1 MRKLFLIALLASMLL
16 VAVKSSFSA
25 VLPADLIGK
34 NSTVE
39 SMMYR
44 KGMDYWVEII
54 ENNGLHLATVTT
66 FQQKNCNP
74 YSTLKY
80 YSSTTSTCYSVFADV
95 MNGPV
100 EMDFMSF
107 DGRLAT
113 IIVNAGDGIE
123 FKPES
128 FTISSPVSNS
138 NEVLV
143 LIDGVRYLIN
153 PGESNQIVTIDIKP
167 AEKSNAEHQTKKAG
181 VPVVI
186 FGSAYLDVSSI
197 EINSLILEGLA
208 VMMDEQN
215 NNLSIID
222 FVNDDPY
229 PDLVVNFENTGGS
242 SFKDFS
248 QATLTGNL
256 SNGTIISGNDYF
268 SVSP

>member
-1 MRKLFLIALLASMLL
+1 MRKLILIVLLLSMLL
-16 VAVKSSFSA
+16 VTVKSSFSA
-25 VLPADLIGK
+25 VLPADLFG
-34 NSTVE
+34 NNFNVD
-39 SMMYR
+39 SMMYK
-44 KGMDYWVEII
+44 KGMDYWVETI
-54 ENNGLHLATVTT
+54 ENNGLHLATITT
-66 FQQKNCNP
+66 FQQKNCDP
-74 YSTLKY
+74 YSNLKY
-80 YSSTTSTCYSVFADV
+80 YQNTMSTCYSVFADV
-95 MNGPV
+95 MHGPV
-100 EMDFMSF
+100 EMDFMAF

-128 FTISSPVSNS
+128 FTISSPISNS

-143 LIDGVRYLIN
+143 LIDGVRFLIN

-167 AEKSNAEHQTKKAG
+167 VEQSTAEHQTKKAA
-181 VPVVI
+181 VTVVI

-197 EINSLILEGLA
+197 EINSLALEGLT
-208 VMMDEQN
+208 VMMDAQN

-229 PDLVVNFENTGGS
+229 PDLVVNFENTAGS
-242 SFKDFS
+242 SSEDFS

>member
-1 MRKLFLIALLASMLL
+1 MRKLFLIVLLSSMFLAT
-16 VAVKSSFSA
+16 VNSSFSA
-25 VLPADLIGK
+25 VLPADLFGNK
-34 NSTVE
+34 FNVD
-39 SMMYR
+39 SMMYK
-44 KGMDYWVEII
+44 KGMDYWVETI
-54 ENNGLHLATVTT
+54 ENNGLQLATITT
-66 FQQKNCNP
+66 FQQKNCDP
-74 YSTLKY
+74 YASFKY
-80 YSSTTSTCYSVFADV
+80 NQGVMYTCYSVFADV
-95 MNGPV
+95 MYGPV
-100 EMDFMSF
+100 EMDFMAF

-128 FTISSPVSNS
+128 FTISSPISNA

-143 LIDGVRYLIN
+143 LIDGARFLIN
-153 PGESNQIVTIDIKP
+153 PGESNQIITIDIKP
-167 AEKSNAEHQTKKAG
+167 GGKFTEEHQTKKAG

-197 EINSLILEGLA
+197 EINSLVLEGLA
-208 VMMDEQN
+208 VMTDAQK

-229 PDLVVNFENTGGS
+229 PDLVVNFENTAGS
-242 SFKDFS
+242 FSKNFS

>member
-1 MRKLFLIALLASMLL
+1 MRKLIVIAFLSSMLL
-16 VAVKSSFSA
+16 VTVNSSFSA

-54 ENNGLHLATVTT
+54 ENNGLQLATITT

-74 YSTLKY
+74 YSLN
-80 YSSTTSTCYSVFADV
+80 YSQGNMPTCYSVFADV
-95 MNGPV
+95 MHGPV
-100 EMDFMSF
+100 EMDFIAF
-107 DGRLAT
+107 NGRLAT

-123 FKPES
+123 FKPDS

-143 LIDGVRYLIN
+143 LVDGVRFPVN
-153 PGESNQIVTIDIKP
+153 PGESNQFVTIDIKP
-167 AEKSNAEHQTKKAG
+167 MDKSAANYKINKAG

-197 EINSLILEGLA
+197 EIDSLVLEGLG
-208 VMMDEQN
+208 VMIDEQRN
-215 NNLSIID
+215 NMAIID

-229 PDLVVNFENTGGS
+229 PDLVVNFEKTAGS
-242 SFKDFS
+242 LSKNFS
-248 QATLTGNL
+248 RATLTGNL
-256 SNGTIISGNDYF
+256 SNGTIISGNDNF
-268 SVSP
+268 KISP

>member
-1 MRKLFLIALLASMLL
+1 
-16 VAVKSSFSA
+16 
-25 VLPADLIGK
+25 
-34 NSTVE
+34 
-39 SMMYR
+39 
-44 KGMDYWVEII
+44 
-54 ENNGLHLATVTT
+54 
-66 FQQKNCNP
+66 
-74 YSTLKY
+74 
-80 YSSTTSTCYSVFADV
+80 
-95 MNGPV
+95 
-100 EMDFMSF
+100 MDFMAF

-143 LIDGVRYLIN
+143 LIDGVRFLIN

-167 AEKSNAEHQTKKAG
+167 VEKSTAEHQTKKAG
-181 VPVVI
+181 LPVVI

-197 EINSLILEGLA
+197 EINSLVLEGLS
-208 VMMDEQN
+208 VMVDQQN

-222 FVNDDPY
+222 FVNDDPF
-229 PDLVVNFENTGGS
+229 PDLVVNFENTIGNFS
-242 SFKDFS
+242 KDFS

-268 SVSP
+268 AVSP

>member
-1 MRKLFLIALLASMLL
+1 MRKLILIVFLAAMLFGT
-16 VAVKSSFSA
+16 VKTSFSA
-25 VLPADLIGK
+25 VLPADLFGNNFNID
-34 NSTVE
+34 

-44 KGMDYWVEII
+44 KGMDYWVETI
-54 ENNGLHLATVTT
+54 ENNGLHLATITT

-74 YSTLKY
+74 YSTLN
-80 YSSTTSTCYSVFADV
+80 YSQGTMPSCFSVFADV

-100 EMDFMSF
+100 EMEFMAF

-128 FTISSPVSNS
+128 FTINSPVSNS
-138 NEVLV
+138 HEVLV
-143 LIDGVRYLIN
+143 TIDGVIFPVN
-153 PGESNQIVTIDIKP
+153 PGESNQFITIDIKP
-167 AEKSNAEHQTKKAG
+167 MAKSSGEHQLKKAG

-186 FGSAYLDVSSI
+186 FGSAYLNVSSI
-197 EINSLILEGLA
+197 EIDSLVLEGLGVMRDEKRNSMA
-208 VMMDEQN
+208 V
-215 NNLSIID
+215 ID

-229 PDLVVNFENTGGS
+229 PDLVVNFENTAGS
-242 SFKDFS
+242 FFKDLS

-256 SNGTIISGNDYF
+256 SDGTIISGNDPF

>member
-1 MRKLFLIALLASMLL
+1 MRKLIPVVFLAAMLL
-16 VAVKSSFSA
+16 GTVKSSYSA
-25 VLPADLIGK
+25 MLPADLFGNK
-34 NSTVE
+34 FNVD

-44 KGMDYWVEII
+44 KGIDYWVETI
-54 ENNGLHLATVTT
+54 ENNGLHLATITT

-74 YSTLKY
+74 YTTLN
-80 YSSTTSTCYSVFADV
+80 YSHGTMPSCFSVFANV

-100 EMDFMSF
+100 EMDFMAF

-113 IIVNAGDGIE
+113 IIINAGDGIE

-128 FTISSPVSNS
+128 FTISSPISNS

-143 LIDGVRYLIN
+143 LIDGVRFLVN
-153 PGESNQIVTIDIKP
+153 PGEINQIVTIDIKP
-167 AEKSNAEHQTKKAG
+167 IEKSAAEQQTKKAG

-197 EINSLILEGLA
+197 DIDSLVLEGLA

-215 NNLSIID
+215 NTLSIID

-229 PDLVVNFENTGGS
+229 PDLVVKFENTAGS
-242 SFKDFS
+242 LSKDFS
-248 QATLTGNL
+248 QAILTGNL
-256 SNGTIISGNDYF
+256 TNGTIISGNDDF